1 MLHPSAEALAWTV
14 TLVLALAILGL
25 IAVTTWRWHQ
35 RPSASALVGR
45 DMRKGPPSTST
56 AQILASD
63 IGNGPML
70 QNPVSQSRS
79 LRTMSICIRR
89 SVLKQLNA
97 NWAVFLMRATFSTL
111 SAIFGFYPVGDI
123 RRSRRFSMG
132 DRDVAFTLATRLSGE
147 RTVDRSGA
155 RSRGSAGQ
163 TEGPAHFELRLQ
175 YLLSFY
181 RNRPGPPWLAMLN

>member
-1 MLHPSAEALAWTV
+1 MPVVQLYPPDELRNRVPSCRGACS
-14 TLVLALAILGL
+14 G
-25 IAVTTWRWHQ
+25 
-35 RPSASALVGR
+35 
-45 DMRKGPPSTST
+45 
-56 AQILASD
+56 
-63 IGNGPML
+63 
-70 QNPVSQSRS
+70 
-79 LRTMSICIRR
+79 R
-89 SVLKQLNA
+89 SVLKQVIQSGTA
-97 NWAVFLMRATFSTL
+97 FLMRATFSTL